1 MGVTSKLVALYR
13 VDQQLRGLRSRLNS
27 AENYLKQQ
35 DQVLAQ
41 LEASRESLSAKRL
54 QAEASEQN
62 DENESNSIEE
72 RIKEL
77 RDRMNNAQTSK
88 EHSALLTEINTLK
101 ADKELIDTRAIQSLD
116 KLEELRAQITT
127 IESDQAERKKM
138 RKVAVKDRDEKKGEI
153 ASRVTELEA
162 EREVAVQD
170 VPTSALGI
178 YDDRL
183 ALGVED
189 VMAPVEEQSRRN
201 LEYTC
206 GACFTHLPIEQ
217 VSVLLKRGDVTRC
230 PTCEAILYIETSLR
244 DEITSAQEKKRKRS
258 ATAAEK

>member
-27 AENYLKQQ
+27 AEQYLKQQ

-41 LEASRESLSAKRL
+41 LDASRESLSTRKRL
-54 QAEASEQN
+54 AEASEQN
-62 DENESNSIEE
+62 DENESNSIDE
-72 RIKEL
+72 RITEL

-101 ADKELIDTRAIQSLD
+101 ADKELIDNRAIESLD
-116 KLEELRAQITT
+116 KLEELRSEIKT
-127 IESDQAERKKM
+127 IEDDHAERLKM
-138 RKVAVKDRDEKKGEI
+138 RKVAVKDRDEKKKEI
-153 ASRVTELEA
+153 SGRLGELET
-162 EREVAVQD
+162 ERETVLQD
-170 VPTSALGI
+170 VPTSALSI

-183 ALGVED
+183 ALGVDD

-206 GACFTHLPIEQ
+206 GSCFTHLPIEQ

-230 PTCEAILYIETSLR
+230 PTCEAILFIETGLR

-258 ATAAEK
+258 SAAAEK

>member
-1 MGVTSKLVALYR
+1 MKR
-13 VDQQLRGLRSRLNS
+13 VI
-27 AENYLKQQ
+27 
-35 DQVLAQ
+35 
-41 LEASRESLSAKRL
+41 
-54 QAEASEQN
+54 
-62 DENESNSIEE
+62 DENESNSIDE
-72 RIKEL
+72 RITKL

-101 ADKELIDTRAIQSLD
+101 ADKEQIDTRAIESLD
-116 KLEELRAQITT
+116 KLEELRAQVKT
-127 IESDQAERKKM
+127 IETDQTERRKM
-138 RKVAVKDRDEKKGEI
+138 RDVAVKDRDEKKSEI
-153 ASRVTELEA
+153 AGRLTELET
-162 EREVAVQD
+162 ERETVMQV

-206 GACFTHLPIEQ
+206 GSCFTHLPIEQ

-230 PTCEAILYIETSLR
+230 PTCEAILYIETGLR
-244 DEITSAQEKKRKRS
+244 DEITTAQEKKRKRS
-258 ATAAEK
+258 AAAAEK